1 VRFSKQGK
9 VRWTSH
15 RDVARMWERA
25 LRRAAVPVA
34 VTEGFSPRPRL
45 SFGLALST
53 GYESLAE
60 YLDIDLAGGYQP
72 DLDGWPALL
81 SPALP
86 VGIDVLAAVEVDR
99 RAPSLQ
105 QDVTVASWS
114 IELVQFEADAA
125 ARAVDA
131 ALATASLVAART
143 RKGHEV
149 IDDLRPGILHL
160 AVVGSAGGSTFLSAD
175 LATQPRS
182 LRPAE
187 LVGAVF
193 AGAEEGRVVR
203 THQWIDHDGARTE
216 PIPLDVAPLAPLIGV
231 GS

>member
-1 VRFSKQGK
+1 
-9 VRWTSH
+9 
-15 RDVARMWERA
+15 MWERA

-60 YLDIDLAGGYQP
+60 YLDVDLAHGYRP

-86 VGIDVLAAVEVDR
+86 AGIDVLAAVEVDR

-105 QDVTVASWS
+105 QDVTVASWNL
-114 IELVQFEADAA
+114 ELTGIDADATVQ
-125 ARAVDA
+125 AVEV
-131 ALATASLVAART
+131 ALAAATLVATRT

-149 IDDLRPGILHL
+149 VDDLRPGIVHL
-160 AVVGSAGGSTFLSAD
+160 AVVGSAGGNTFVAAD

-193 AGAEEGRVVR
+193 AGAEVGRIVR

-216 PIPLDVAPLAPLIGV
+216 PIPLAVAPPAHLIGA